1 MAAPD
6 LPEVHARALDA
17 TRAIVASVAP
27 DQWALATPCSEWDLR
42 ALLNHVVSG
51 NWWAAELA
59 AGKTISEVGDRLD
72 GDMLGDDPLGS
83 YDASSAAAAAAFRA
97 PDAMSAPCAVSY
109 GPVPG
114 EIYCG
119 HRFIDV
125 LVHGWDIAAATKQST
140 RLDPE
145 LVDACLAVVTPQ
157 AELLEG
163 SGAFGSGAIA
173 CDQADPQSRLLALLG
188 RQT

>member
-1 MAAPD
+1 MAALD

-17 TRAIVASVAP
+17 TRAIVAAIPP
-27 DQWALATPCSEWDLR
+27 DQWAVVTPCSDWDLR
-42 ALLNHVVSG
+42 ALVNHLISG

-97 PDAMSAPCAVSY
+97 PGAMSAPCAVSY
-109 GPVPG
+109 GPVPAG
-114 EIYCG
+114 ICCG

-145 LVDACLAVVTPQ
+145 LVDACLTVVLPQ

-163 SGAFGSGAIA
+163 SGAFGRGAIT
-173 CDQADPQSRLLALLG
+173 CDQADPQTRLLGLLG
-188 RQT
+188 R

>member
-1 MAAPD
+1 MAALD
-6 LPEVHARALDA
+6 LPELHGRALDA
-17 TRAIVASVAP
+17 TRAIVAGIGP
-27 DQWALATPCSEWDLR
+27 NHWALSTPCSAWDLR
-42 ALLNHVVSG
+42 ALVNHVVSG

-59 AGKTISEVGDRLD
+59 AGRTIADVGDRLD

-97 PDAMSAPCAVSY
+97 PGAMSAPCAVSY

-140 RLDPE
+140 RLEPE
-145 LVDACLAVVTPQ
+145 LVDACLAVVAPQ
-157 AELLEG
+157 AEVLG
-163 SGAFGSGAIA
+163 GRRGFG
-173 CDQADPQSRLLALLG
+173 R
-188 RQT
+188 R

>member
-6 LPEVHARALDA
+6 LPELHARALDA
-17 TRAIVASVAP
+17 TRGIVAAIAP
-27 DQWALATPCSEWDLR
+27 TQWTLATPCSEWDLR
-42 ALLNHVVSG
+42 ALVNHVVGG

-59 AGKTISEVGDRLD
+59 AGKTIAEVGDRLD
-72 GDMLGDDPLGS
+72 GDILGDDPMGS

-97 PDAMSAPCAVSY
+97 PGAMSAPCAVSY

-114 EIYCG
+114 ETYCG

-163 SGAFGSGAIA
+163 SGAFGRGAIA
-173 CDQADPQSRLLALLG
+173 CVQADPQSRLLALLG
-188 RQT
+188 RQS

>member
-1 MAAPD
+1 MTAPD
-6 LPEVHARALDA
+6 LPELHARALDA
-17 TRAIVASVAP
+17 TRGIVAAIAP
-27 DQWALATPCSEWDLR
+27 TQWTLATPCSEWDLR
-42 ALLNHVVSG
+42 ALVNHVVSG

-59 AGKTISEVGDRLD
+59 AGKTIAEVGDRLD
-72 GDMLGDDPLGS
+72 GDILGDDPLGS

-97 PDAMSAPCAVSY
+97 PGAMSSPCAVSY

-114 EIYCG
+114 ETYCG

-125 LVHGWDIAAATKQST
+125 LVHGWDIAAATKQWT

-163 SGAFGSGAIA
+163 SGAFGRGAIA
-173 CDQADPQSRLLALLG
+173 CDQSDPQSRLLALLG
-188 RQT
+188 RQS